1 MQTITTPVRQMP
13 QARVVRER
21 GATAA
26 LVALYGAL
34 ALIAAIT
41 LGMPFTHPF

>member
-1 MQTITTPVRQMP
+1 MQTITTTLRQTPQVRAM
-13 QARVVRER
+13 RER
-21 GATAA
+21 GTTAA

-41 LGMPFTHPF
+41 FGTPFTHPF